1 MLWSEF
7 GRFERNW
14 SPWSDIRQ
22 LQREMERLFT
32 GRPVQYGQDFPPLN
46 IWFNEE
52 NAIITAEM
60 PGLDPRSIDI
70 SVKGDALTLSGSRKP
85 VELKEGETYHRRE
98 RGHGNFTRTVKIPF
112 QTDSAGVTASYEKGI
127 LKIELPRAE
136 EDKPKKIQ
144 IKTQ

>member
-1 MLWSEF
+1 MLWPEF

-14 SPWSDIRQ
+14 SPWSDMRQ
-22 LQREMERLFT
+22 LQREVERLFA
-32 GRPVQYGQDFPPLN
+32 GVSVPYARNFPALN
-46 IWFNEE
+46 IWLNEE
-52 NAIITAEM
+52 SAIITAEV
-60 PGLDPRSIDI
+60 PGLEPQSIDV
-70 SVKGDALTLSGSRKP
+70 SVKGDALTLSGSRTS
-85 VELKEGETYHRRE
+85 VELKEGEAYHRQE

-127 LKIELPRAE
+127 LKIDLPRAE